1 MTPTELELYQYIEEN
16 RPEMLLDRD
25 ALLSFIKS
33 RADDSCRE
41 YETQVQSGVDPL
53 VAHEASHHV
62 LFEDLN
68 FCPCQL
74 IDDIIEKNYRVSAHP
89 TILVSCYL
97 AVKNIFDEYPSTDE
111 FLSSPEY
118 DTLLERIESPIIN
131 YLRVYSLESNLET
144 GIVTSDDVR

>member
-16 RPEMLLDRD
+16 RPEMLLDQE

-41 YETQVQSGVDPL
+41 YETQVQSGVDSL

-62 LFEDLN
+62 LFEDLS

-89 TILVSCYL
+89 TILLSCYL
-97 AVKNIFDEYPSTDE
+97 AVKNIFDEYPLTDE

-118 DTLLERIESPIIN
+118 DTLSERIELPIIN
-131 YLRVYSLESNLET
+131 FLRVYNLESNLET
-144 GIVTSDDVR
+144 GVVTSER